1 LKISIRWGIIIG
13 CIVLIWGTLLISTP
27 FSYFSNKKVM
37 LLHTMDI
44 MENISELTL
53 KETQNFF
60 STARGAAHLTKR
72 LISSRVVNTD
82 KDHIERLEKYFV
94 DQLEIY
100 SQFSGI
106 YFANPKGEFYFVSR
120 DTKYSPEGYKTKFI
134 EITPQG
140 RQVKLIWRDKDMN
153 ILHEDFDPQDAY
165 DPRKRPWYQKASK
178 EKQVIWTNPYVF
190 FTSKKPG
197 ITTAG
202 PIYDLDGNLFGIV
215 GVDIELDVL
224 SHFIGSLRVGKTGIA
239 FMIDQNNN
247 VIAYPDT
254 TQLKFTD
261 KNKDGNKDGKIRL
274 PKLWELSNPV
284 CKLAYDA
291 IEQAKDLNNS
301 HIRKKDSI
309 FAGFESDRKKYYTMF
324 TPVKESK
331 ISWMIG
337 VYIPE
342 DDYFGNLIYNQKIN
356 LILVFVL
363 SCIATIIGLYISGK
377 IINPISELDK
387 EALLIKNNNYTP
399 RQKIKTAFT
408 QIQRTADS
416 FHEMKEAV
424 IDYKK
429 ELKTK
434 EKLHRTITDTANEAI
449 LMINEQ
455 NTISYWNAAAEKI
468 FGYNNTDAMEK
479 NIYDLAPFQE
489 KHGETQLT
497 LNKIFKEA
505 SKNPFPKNTSLYIQ
519 HLNGRKYFVE
529 VSIVNI
535 KIDRRHHTIAVIHDI
550 SKRKKLENDKIA
562 ALKQLQQA
570 QKMEALGL
578 LAGGVAHDLNNVLSG
593 LVSYPELLL
602 IDLPKD
608 SPLRPAI
615 LTIKDSGKKAA
626 SIVDDLLTL
635 ARRGVANTEIVNL
648 NDIIAYY
655 LKSPEYKRMIRY
667 QQNISIQTR
676 LSKNLL
682 NITGTSIHL
691 NKTIMNL
698 ISNAAEA
705 IKNDG
710 NILISTQ
717 NQYIDAPIKGYDKI
731 QKGDYVLLTVEDT
744 GTGINSE
751 ELKRIFE
758 PFYTSKIMGRS
769 GTGLGMSVVWGT
781 VQDQNGYILVDSSL
795 GKGTKFQLYFPATRA
810 NIPEKQEAISVDN
823 YAGNGENIL
832 VIDDVKQQ
840 RKIAQTILERLN
852 YKVKTVSSGE
862 KAIEYMT
869 NNQADLLLLDMIMDT
884 GIDGLETYIQI
895 LKRHPKQKAIIA
907 SGFSDNDRVKQAL
920 GFGAGQY
927 LKKPYTLEQIGLA
940 VKKELGKISE
950 GD

>member
-1 LKISIRWGIIIG
+1 MKVSIRWGIIIG
-13 CIVLIWGTLLISTP
+13 CIVLIWGTLLISMP

-37 LLHTMDI
+37 VLHTIDI

-60 STARGAAHLTKR
+60 STARGATHLTKR
-72 LISSRVVNTD
+72 LISSRVVYTD
-82 KDHIERLEKYFV
+82 KNHIEKLEKYFV

-106 YFANPKGEFYFVSR
+106 YFANPRGEFYFVSR
-120 DTKYSPEGYKTKFI
+120 DNQYSPEGYKTKFI

-140 RQVKLIWRDKDMN
+140 RRVKRIWRGKDMN
-153 ILHEDFDPQDAY
+153 ILHEDLDPDETY
-165 DPRKRPWYQKASK
+165 DPRKRPWYLKASK

-202 PIYDLDGNLFGIV
+202 PMYDPDGNLLGIV

-247 VIAYPDT
+247 VIAYPDPE
-254 TQLKFTD
+254 QLKFTD
-261 KNKDGNKDGKIRL
+261 KKKNEIRL

-291 IEQAKDLNNS
+291 IEQAKDFDIS
-301 HIRKKDSI
+301 HITNNDSI
-309 FAGFESDRKKYYTMF
+309 FAGFASDRKKYYTMF

-356 LILVFVL
+356 LMLVFAL

-377 IINPISELDK
+377 IIKPISELDK
-387 EALLIKNNNYTP
+387 EALLIKQNNYTP
-399 RQKIKTAFT
+399 RGKIETAFT

-416 FHEMKEAV
+416 FHEMKNAV

-429 ELKTK
+429 ELKK
-434 EKLHRTITDTANEAI
+434 EEKLHRAITDTANEAI

-455 NTISYWNAAAEKI
+455 DTISYWNAAAEKI
-468 FGYNNTDAMEK
+468 FGYNNTDAMGK
-479 NIYDLAPFQE
+479 NIYDLSPFQ
-489 KHGETQLT
+489 KKNGETQLT

-505 SKNPFPKNTSLYIQ
+505 AKNPFPKNTALYIQ
-519 HLNGRKYFVE
+519 HINARKYFVE

-535 KIDRRHHTIAVIHDI
+535 NIDSRHHTIAVIHDI

-562 ALKQLQQA
+562 ALKKLQQA

-635 ARRGVANTEIVNL
+635 ARRGVVNTEIVNL
-648 NDIIAYY
+648 NDIIADY
-655 LKSPEYKRMIRY
+655 LKSPEHKRMIRY
-667 QQNISIQTR
+667 HQNISIQTR
-676 LSKNLL
+676 LSQDLL
-682 NITGTSIHL
+682 NITGTSLHL
-691 NKTIMNL
+691 SKTIMNL
-698 ISNAAEA
+698 VSNAAEA

-710 NILISTQ
+710 IIILSTS
-717 NQYIDAPIKGYDKI
+717 NQYMNTPIKGYDKI
-731 QKGDYVLLTVEDT
+731 QKGDYVLLTIEDT

-781 VQDQNGYILVDSSL
+781 VQDQNGYILVDSSP
-795 GKGTKFQLYFPATRA
+795 GKGTKFQLYFPGARGEV
-810 NIPEKQEAISVDN
+810 PEKHEVISIND
-823 YAGNGENIL
+823 YAGNGETIL
-832 VIDDVKQQ
+832 VIDDVKEQ
-840 RKIAQTILERLN
+840 RTIAQTILERLN
-852 YKVKTVSSGE
+852 YRVKTVSSGE
-862 KAIEYMT
+862 KAIAYMT
-869 NNQADLLLLDMIMDT
+869 NNQADLLLLDMIMDP

-895 LKRHPKQKAIIA
+895 LKQHPKQKAIIA
-907 SGFSDNDRVKQAL
+907 SGFSDNDSVKQAQRL
-920 GFGAGQY
+920 GAGQY
-927 LKKPYTLEQIGLA
+927 LKKPYTLEQIGSA
-940 VKKELGKISE
+940 FKKELDKKS
-950 GD
+950 

>member
-1 LKISIRWGIIIG
+1 MKISIRWGIIIG
-13 CIVLIWGTLLISTP
+13 CIALIWGTLLISAP

-37 LLHTMDI
+37 VLHTMDI

-72 LISSRVVNTD
+72 LISSRVVYTD
-82 KDHIERLEKYFV
+82 KDHIENMEKYFV

-106 YFANPKGEFYFVSR
+106 YFATPKGEFYFVSR

-134 EITPQG
+134 EITPRG
-140 RQVKLIWRDKDMN
+140 RRVKLIWRDRDMN
-153 ILHEDFDPQDAY
+153 ILHEGFDPEETY
-165 DPRKRPWYQKASK
+165 DPRKRPWYQKARK

-190 FTSKKPG
+190 FTSKEPG

-202 PIYDLDGNLFGIV
+202 PIYDPAGNLLGIV
-215 GVDIELDVL
+215 GVDIELDAL
-224 SHFIGSLRVGKTGIA
+224 SDFIGSLRVGKTGIA

-247 VIAYPDT
+247 VIAYPDPA
-254 TQLKFTD
+254 QLKFTD
-261 KNKDGNKDGKIRL
+261 NNEDNKVRL
-274 PKLWELSNPV
+274 PKLWELSNPI

-291 IEQAKDLNNS
+291 IEQAKNLNNP
-301 HIRKKDSI
+301 HILSKDFI

-363 SCIATIIGLYISGK
+363 SCIATILGLFISGK
-377 IINPISELDK
+377 IIKPISELDK
-387 EALLIKNNNYTP
+387 EAMLIKNNNYTP
-399 RQKIKTAFT
+399 REKIETAFT

-429 ELKTK
+429 ELKK
-434 EKLHRTITDTANEAI
+434 EEDLHRAITDTANEAI

-468 FGYNNTDAMEK
+468 FGYNNTDAMGK
-479 NIYDLAPFQE
+479 NIYDLAPFQK

-497 LNKIFKEA
+497 LNIIFKEA
-505 SKNPFPKNTSLYIQ
+505 SKNPFQKNTALYIQ
-519 HLNGRKYFVE
+519 HINGRKYFVE

-535 KIDRRHHTIAVIHDI
+535 NIDRRRHTIAVIHDI

-602 IDLPKD
+602 MDLPKD

-635 ARRGVANTEIVNL
+635 ARRGVANREIVNL
-648 NDIIAYY
+648 NDIIAGY
-655 LKSPEYKRMIRY
+655 LKSPEHKRMIRY
-667 QQNISIQTR
+667 HQNISIHTR
-676 LSKNLL
+676 LSKGLL
-682 NITGTSIHL
+682 NIAGTSIHL

-710 NILISTQ
+710 NIIISTC
-717 NQYIDAPIKGYDKI
+717 NQYMDTPIKGYNKI
-731 QKGDYVLLTVEDT
+731 QKGDYVLLTIEDT

-781 VQDQNGYILVDSSL
+781 VQDQNGYILVSSP

-810 NIPEKQEAISVDN
+810 IIPDRQEVISVDN
-823 YAGNGENIL
+823 YAGKNETIL
-832 VIDDVKQQ
+832 IIDDVKEQ
-840 RKIAQTILERLN
+840 RVIAQTILERLN
-852 YKVKTVSSGE
+852 YSVKTVASGE

-869 NNQADLLLLDMIMDT
+869 HNRADILLLDMIMDP

-907 SGFSDNDRVKQAL
+907 SGFSDNDRVKQAQHL
-920 GFGAGQY
+920 GAGQY

-940 VKKELGKISE
+940 FKKELGKKI
-950 GD
+950 